1 MQNSDAK
8 IAGST
13 FGLWRR
19 FTARIRRGRLPSTL
33 LLFIRRVMRI
43 GFVGGILAMV
53 CVPISAQSLYKEIE
67 VTSGGT
73 ITGAV
78 HLVGDPSKSVKLEI
92 TKDHSCCGSA
102 KVSPRLVVG
111 KAGAVKNAVVYLDAI
126 TEGKKFPVT
135 PKVLL
140 NQKKCEYDPHVLIV
154 PQGTQMDIV
163 NGDPILHNVHAYCGM
178 QSTFNIAQPIKGQC
192 TTIKRTQ
199 LSKPGPVT
207 LTCDAGHPWMSG
219 FVFVAPHPYYAI
231 TDKNGNF
238 RLENVPPGKYTLRMW
253 HEGVAVV
260 DKEIEQEKVKKYIFE
275 VPYEI
280 TKEVTVGGGSTVAV
294 DFEFALR

>member
-1 MQNSDAK
+1 
-8 IAGST
+8 
-13 FGLWRR
+13 
-19 FTARIRRGRLPSTL
+19 
-33 LLFIRRVMRI
+33 
-43 GFVGGILAMV
+43 
-53 CVPISAQSLYKEIE
+53 
-67 VTSGGT
+67 
-73 ITGAV
+73 
-78 HLVGDPSKSVKLEI
+78 
-92 TKDHSCCGSA
+92 
-102 KVSPRLVVG
+102 
-111 KAGAVKNAVVYLDAI
+111 
-126 TEGKKFPVT
+126 
-135 PKVLL
+135 
-140 NQKKCEYDPHVLIV
+140 
-154 PQGTQMDIV
+154 MDIV